1 MIGGY
6 QDDNEETIH
15 LQKTIEKNDVHELIC
30 ILNSLTITRV
40 CLTFNRNE
48 PFVFSKELL
57 GMFEIN

>member
-15 LQKTIEKNDVHELIC
+15 LQKTMEKNDIHEPIC

-40 CLTFNRNE
+40 C
-48 PFVFSKELL
+48 
-57 GMFEIN
+57 